1 MDKIW
6 FICGKGGSGKDTILS
21 KLHEEYCL
29 PILPTYS
36 NRTPR
41 LSEVSIQYRAD
52 EEIFGMYGD
61 DCELRM
67 YIHKEGRVLYCTSRK
82 DVQDGYDHL
91 ACGPSD
97 MYQKF
102 LKLFQDKEIIP
113 IVVEVSRENR
123 LKRMADREVK
133 EAIRRVDADDRE
145 WIDAFRNEVVIDGN
159 REFEEVY
166 KDVSKVLRGC
176 YTFR

>member
-21 KLHEEYCL
+21 KLHDEYYL

-41 LSEVSIQYRAD
+41 PDEVSIQYRTG
-52 EEIFGMYGD
+52 EEIFRMYGD

-67 YIHKEGRVLYCTSRK
+67 YVHKEGRVMYCTSRK
-82 DVQDGYDHL
+82 DVREGCDYL

-102 LKLFQDKEIIP
+102 LKLFPDKEIIP
-113 IVVEVSRENR
+113 VIIEVSRENR
-123 LKRMADREVK
+123 LKRMDSREVK

-145 WIDAFRNEVVIDGN
+145 WIDEFRNEIVIDGN
-159 REFEEVY
+159 REFKEVY
-166 KDVSKVLRGC
+166 GDVSKILRGY
-176 YTFR
+176 YTLR